1 MIFFLLLKGEKEVTF
16 IVWKSVQ
23 LYQFIVVF
31 SSSSQVLKRRHFYC
45 EEKCATVFRCFFLLL
60 LKGLKE
66 DTFIL
71 WKSRVGNLQKNEH
84 IMSECA
90 ICSKNERFAHLV
102 IFGVRPELFAHGHS
116 FLVSDLSNLLTLLSF
131 GERPERFAHIDH

>member
-1 MIFFLLLKGEKEVTF
+1 MQLFLGVFFFFFLRVRKKTF
-16 IVWKSVQ
+16 LFCGK
-23 LYQFIVVF
+23 
-31 SSSSQVLKRRHFYC
+31 
-45 EEKCATVFRCFFLLL
+45 A
-60 LKGLKE
+60 GLGICK
-66 DTFIL
+66 
-71 WKSRVGNLQKNEH
+71 KNEH

-102 IFGVRPELFAHGHS
+102 IFGVQPELFAHGHS